1 MKKKLIIVAA
11 LAVAAISA
19 YATVG
24 FKSSCGK
31 VIYTIDFDEVPEY
44 MDPDDITNYYEE
56 LNEELCGTRD
66 GYEIIHY

>member
-1 MKKKLIIVAA
+1 MKKKLIVAAA

-31 VIYTIDFDEVPEY
+31 VVYTLDFDEVPEY
-44 MDPDDITNYYEE
+44 MTQEEINEYYGD

>member
-1 MKKKLIIVAA
+1 MKKKLFIAAA

-31 VIYTIDFDEVPEY
+31 VVYTIDFGEVPEY
-44 MDPDDITNYYEE
+44 MSERDILDYYEE
-56 LNEELCGTRD
+56 LNEELCGPRD

>member
-1 MKKKLIIVAA
+1 MKKTLIIAAA

-31 VIYTIDFDEVPEY
+31 VVYTIDFGEVPEY
-44 MDPDDITNYYEE
+44 MTQEEINEYYGD
-56 LNEELCGTRD
+56 LNEELCGPRD

>member
-1 MKKKLIIVAA
+1 MKKKLFIAAA

-31 VIYTIDFDEVPEY
+31 VVYTIDFGEVPEY
-44 MDPDDITNYYEE
+44 MSERDILDYYEE
-56 LNEELCGTRD
+56 LNEELCGNRE

>member
-1 MKKKLIIVAA
+1 MKKTLIIAAA

-31 VIYTIDFDEVPEY
+31 VVYTIDFGEVPEY
-44 MDPDDITNYYEE
+44 MSERDILDYYEE
-56 LNEELCGTRD
+56 LNEELCGTRE

>member
-1 MKKKLIIVAA
+1 MKKKLFIAAA

-31 VIYTIDFDEVPEY
+31 VVYTIDFGEVPEY
-44 MDPDDITNYYEE
+44 MSERDILDYYEE
-56 LNEELCGTRD
+56 LNEELCGTRE